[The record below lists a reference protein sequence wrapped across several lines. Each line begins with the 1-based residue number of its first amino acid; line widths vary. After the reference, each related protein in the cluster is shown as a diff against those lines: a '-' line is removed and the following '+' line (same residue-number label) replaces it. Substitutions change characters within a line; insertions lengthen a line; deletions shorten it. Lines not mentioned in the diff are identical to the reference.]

1 MKKDVARTRAI
12 ECKKVCYISLRTMIC
27 HHCKKEIKLD
37 VSISR
42 ADECPHCAADMHC
55 CLNCL
60 HYDPSMSNRCR
71 EPQAEWVSDREKANF
86 CDFFTPNKSASAGV
100 LNKPAA
106 NPRDAFDSLF
116 KK

>member
-1 MKKDVARTRAI
+1 
-12 ECKKVCYISLRTMIC
+12 MIC
-27 HHCKKEIKLD
+27 HHCKNEVKLEAP
-37 VSISR
+37 VAR
-42 ADECPHCAADMHC
+42 ADECPHCAADLHC

-86 CDFFTPNKSASAGV
+86 CDFFTPNKSASAGG
-100 LNKPAA
+100 LNKPATST
-106 NPRDAFDSLF
+106 RDAFDSLF